1 MITNLKSSSLVIATA
16 CIFMASLSS
25 CRKNADEVKEIITE
39 SEAAEIVEA
48 AVSER
53 TAGAALS
60 TEEMA
65 RMAGS
70 TLDQCNQP
78 GDTSFAFS
86 NDYAGASYAY
96 QLGLDWLLS
105 CSDLDVPQQ
114 LQFDMTGSG
123 TFASV
128 KWDGT
133 QSSTGTL
140 LLTGL
145 DFQSAAYTL
154 NGDYDYVGE
163 ITGDLRLVDPS
174 LDCTIEINL
183 VDLQLDK
190 DTYDITTGSGS
201 IVLTVSNGR
210 GQTQT
215 LNGQLVFNGDGTAT
229 VTINNLSYTFDL

>member
-16 CIFMASLSS
+16 CILMASLSS

-86 NDYAGASYAY
+86 NDYAGASYTY

-114 LQFDMTGSG
+114 LQFDMAGSG

-190 DTYDITTGSGS
+190 NTYNITTGSGS